1 MPNRIKEIW
10 AQGGTAIGGWL
21 AIPSGF
27 SAEVMAKAGY
37 DALNVDMQ
45 HGVQDYQSL
54 VACYQAIGPAG
65 PVPMA
70 RVPWLEPGIIGKVLD
85 AGAAGIICPMVNTV
99 QQAKD
104 LVSYMRYPPVG
115 VRSHGPIR
123 AGTYGEAGTYYKTA
137 NADVICMPMIETE
150 EAVDNIDAIVD
161 VPGIDAVYVGPGDL
175 GFSIGLQPKLDREE
189 PEIMVIID
197 IKMPVMNGYEAIKK
211 IRGLRPGLPIIAQ
224 TAFALSN
231 EMLKAFNAGSNDYIS
246 KPFKKDQ
253 LLALVSKH
261 LMTGKQ

>member
-85 AGAAGIICPMVNTV
+85 AGAAGIICPMINTV

-104 LVSYMRYPPVG
+104 LVSYMRYPPMG
-115 VRSHGPIR
+115 LRSHGPIR

-150 EAVDNIDAIVD
+150 EAVDNIEAIVD
-161 VPGIDAVYVGPGDL
+161 VPGIDAVYIGPGDL

-189 PEIMVIID
+189 PEIL
-197 IKMPVMNGYEAIKK
+197 KFYERILRACERRGIYAGIHNASPAYAIRMMEMGFRFLVLGNDSGVLL
-211 IRGLRPGLPIIAQ
+211 RGAKSDVEAVNVARV
-224 TAFALSN
+224 
-231 EMLKAFNAGSNDYIS
+231 KAKTPA
-246 KPFKKDQ
+246 KV
-253 LLALVSKH
+253 A
-261 LMTGKQ
+261 